1 MSVEDVPA
9 VVHIKTLK
17 VRFIP
22 HKFSTGLAV
31 GMVEKKKSVANQFSI
46 LKSLQSS
53 ISAQPAGLLSHPFQP
68 DNSPTDFRISQ
79 LRFAKSPLRFGKSVW
94 GPGPVYT

>member
-17 VRFIP
+17 VRFIA

-79 LRFAKSPLRFGKSVW
+79 LRFAKAH
-94 GPGPVYT
+94 